1 MIKLVCTDIDGTIF
15 KPDYTFSESLR
26 NCIKE
31 LVKNGVKVVLVTG
44 RMHSVAQCI
53 ADDLGLDTPVVS
65 FQGGM
70 IVQNGNI
77 MYEKNLPSQ
86 VVGEIINWAKERNAQ
101 LNFYREGIMYVEDE
115 NSAVK
120 RYSKDP
126 YTKYVITPF
135 NTLPHTRVNKL
146 LALNFEDAELVSSWR
161 DELVQKYPDL
171 YIVKSTPYY
180 CEVSN
185 KEASKY
191 CAVKFLQELWG
202 ISEAET
208 LCIGDQDND
217 IKLIEAGGIR
227 VAMGNAS
234 EGLKSVADFITDDIH
249 NDGFVKAMEKF
260 VLGVNDDV

>member
-31 LVKNGVKVVLVTG
+31 LVKKGIKVVLVTG

-53 ADDLGLDTPVVS
+53 ADDLGLETPVVS

-77 MYEKNLPSQ
+77 VYEKNLPSQ
-86 VVGEIINWAKERNAQ
+86 VVGEIIDWAKERNAQ
-101 LNFYREGIMYVEDE
+101 LNFYREGVMYVEDE

-126 YTKYVITPF
+126 YTKYVIKPF

-161 DELVQKYPDL
+161 DELAQKYPDL

-217 IKLIEAGGIR
+217 IDLLLHAGLKVCVGNNSKKLKEISQYHCSSVQSNELVNLIESL
-227 VAMGNAS
+227 M
-234 EGLKSVADFITDDIH
+234 L
-249 NDGFVKAMEKF
+249 
-260 VLGVNDDV
+260 